1 MAVDGIVDGIDIFE
15 RTFAEYKDSFVIIG
29 GAACRAT
36 LSEGR
41 YSPRKTKDIDMV
53 LVLDRLDKDFIN
65 VFWSF
70 IKAGNYKCATRKDKY
85 GQKKYVLYSFFEP
98 LPEYPA
104 QIELLSKPVESL
116 GNPEDH
122 NIESISV
129 DDASYLSAIILE
141 PEYYNYLTNHTEE
154 KNGLRYASVDSII
167 CLKVLAYLN
176 LREDKRNGRHVND
189 DDYKKHRRD
198 VVMAAA
204 NLGIDAEFT
213 VPANIMNLIK
223 TFIEAVKTDVGV
235 RQSLIDSLQLHD
247 ESLLDE
253 YLNVLGESFIAE

>member
-1 MAVDGIVDGIDIFE
+1 MD
-15 RTFAEYKDSFVIIG
+15 
-29 GAACRAT
+29 
-36 LSEGR
+36 
-41 YSPRKTKDIDMV
+41 
-53 LVLDRLDKDFIN
+53 
-65 VFWSF
+65 
-70 IKAGNYKCATRKDKY
+70 
-85 GQKKYVLYSFFEP
+85 
-98 LPEYPA
+98 
-104 QIELLSKPVESL
+104 SL

-213 VPANIMNLIK
+213 VPANIMN
-223 TFIEAVKTDVGV
+223 
-235 RQSLIDSLQLHD
+235 
-247 ESLLDE
+247 
-253 YLNVLGESFIAE
+253 

>member
-1 MAVDGIVDGIDIFE
+1 MANNVIVDGIGVFE
-15 RTFAEYKDSFVIIG
+15 KTFSKFKDSFVIIG
-29 GAACRAT
+29 GAACRAI

-53 LVLDRLDKDFIN
+53 LVLDQLDKIFIDT
-65 VFWSF
+65 FWAF
-70 IKAGNYKCATRKDKY
+70 IKDGQYKCATRKDKD
-85 GQKKYVLYSFFEP
+85 GQKKYVLYSFYES

-104 QIELLSKPVESL
+104 QIELLSRPLDNL
-116 GNPEDH
+116 GNPEDY
-122 NIESISV
+122 NIEAITV

-141 PEYYNYLTNHTEE
+141 KDYYNYLTGHTEE

-176 LREDKRNGRHVND
+176 LREDKQKGKHVND

-204 NLGIDAEFT
+204 SLGVDTEFSVPASIKNSISTFIDAINVDE
-213 VPANIMNLIK
+213 
-223 TFIEAVKTDVGV
+223 GV
-235 RQSLIDSLQLHD
+235 RRSLISSLKLQD

-253 YLNVLGESFIAE
+253 YLQTLEDSFIIE

>member
-1 MAVDGIVDGIDIFE
+1 MADNVIVEGIDIFK
-15 RTFAEYKDSFVIIG
+15 RTFAGYKDSFVIIG

-53 LVLDRLDKDFIN
+53 LVIDRMDRDFIN
-65 VFWSF
+65 TFWSF
-70 IKAGNYKCATRKDKY
+70 IKAGNYKCATRKDKD
-85 GQKKYVLYSFFEP
+85 GKKKYVLYSFYEP

-104 QIELLSKPVESL
+104 QIELLSKPVDSL

-129 DDASYLSAIILE
+129 DDTSYLSAIILE
-141 PEYYNYLTNHTEE
+141 PEYYDYLTSHTEE
-154 KNGLRYASVDSII
+154 INGLRYASVDSII

-176 LREDKRNGRHVND
+176 LREDKRNGKHVND

-204 NLGIDAEFT
+204 SLGVGTEFT
-213 VPANIMNLIK
+213 VTANIMNSIIK
-223 TFIEAVKTDVGV
+223 FIETVKTDAGV
-235 RQSLIDSLQLHD
+235 QQSLIDSLQFQD

-253 YLNVLGESFIAE
+253 YLKVLGESFIAE

>member
-1 MAVDGIVDGIDIFE
+1 MADNVIVEGIDIFE

-53 LVLDRLDKDFIN
+53 LVLDRMSREFIYT
-65 VFWSF
+65 FWSF
-70 IKAGNYKCATRKDKY
+70 IKAGNYKCATRKDKD
-85 GQKKYVLYSFFEP
+85 GQKKYVLYSFYEP

-104 QIELLSKPVESL
+104 QIELLSRPVDSL
-116 GNPEDH
+116 GNPKDH
-122 NIESISV
+122 NIESISI

-141 PEYYNYLTNHTEE
+141 PDYYDYLTNHTEE

-167 CLKVLAYLN
+167 CLKILAYLN
-176 LREDKRNGRHVND
+176 LREDKRNGKHVND

-198 VVMAAA
+198 VLMAAA
-204 NLGIDAEFT
+204 NLSIGNEFA
-213 VPANIMNLIK
+213 VPVNILNSITK
-223 TFIEAVKTDVGV
+223 FIETLKTDTGV
-235 RQSLIDSLQLHD
+235 RQSLIDTLQLQD

-253 YLNVLGESFIAE
+253 YLKVLGESFIAE